1 VPFPSDLPF
10 TSFLQ
15 YAPQGVSAISR
26 YSRGFTRALKDG
38 AAYPT
43 RAGQQQVIPYV
54 AAKLAE
60 SIPQHN
66 ALGDCFRG
74 GVIVVPAPRSAPLL
88 AGALWPAHRLCSS
101 LVTLGVARSVGPLLM
116 RKVAVSKSA
125 TAGKGQRPGPEEHYA
140 SISIDETERRL
151 FDLGARI
158 VIVDD
163 VVTRGAT
170 FLGCFARLRETF
182 PSTDISCFAF
192 VRTMSG
198 AEIDDMIAPVFG
210 VISYRHRKFHRF
222 P

>member
-1 VPFPSDLPF
+1 VPF

-15 YAPQGVSAISR
+15 YAPQGVSAVSR

-60 SIPQHN
+60 STPLHD
-66 ALGDCFRG
+66 ALGACLRG
-74 GVIVVPAPRSAPLL
+74 GVIVVPVPRSAPLL
-88 AGALWPAHRLCSS
+88 PGALWPAQRLCSS
-101 LVTLGVARSVGPLLM
+101 LATLGVARSVSPLLI
-116 RKVAVSKSA
+116 RKSAVAKSA
-125 TAGKGQRPGPEEHYA
+125 TAGRGQRPGPEDHYA
-140 SISIDETERRL
+140 SIAIDETERKL
-151 FDLGARI
+151 FDLAARI

-170 FLGCFARLRETF
+170 FLGCLARLREAF

-198 AEIDDMIAPVFG
+198 AEIDDMIAPVLG
-210 VISYRHRKFHRF
+210 VISYRNGKLHRF